1 VLAIALSLVA
11 AGCWG
16 TSDFMAGVASRRLSS
31 TTVVMA
37 IQMLGLVVC
46 LVLLAVFRPPLPS
59 GHEALASLAAGACG
73 VIGLAAFYRA
83 LAVGTMSIV
92 APVGATGVALPVVVG
107 LLGGD
112 HLRGGQ
118 SVGLVATVAGVVLAS
133 RSAET
138 EALHAESENRA
149 AIPLALVAAVGFG
162 GYFSLSHI
170 GARGGVLWLLAV
182 AHLPTIPIVLV
193 LLATHRVVMPS
204 ARGDVAR
211 LAGIMSIDLLATGLY
226 GVANRH
232 GALTIVAVAGSLYP
246 VVTLLLARA
255 VLSERL
261 QRLQGV
267 GVVAALSGVAL
278 LAAG

>member
-1 VLAIALSLVA
+1 
-11 AGCWG
+11 
-16 TSDFMAGVASRRLSS
+16 M
-31 TTVVMA
+31 
-37 IQMLGLVVC
+37 
-46 LVLLAVFRPPLPS
+46 
-59 GHEALASLAAGACG
+59 
-73 VIGLAAFYRA
+73 
-83 LAVGTMSIV
+83 
-92 APVGATGVALPVVVG
+92 
-107 LLGGD
+107 
-112 HLRGGQ
+112 
-118 SVGLVATVAGVVLAS
+118 ATVAGVVLAS

-182 AHLPTIPIVLV
+182 AHLPAIPIVLV
-193 LLATHRVVMPS
+193 LLAMHRVVMPS
-204 ARGDVAR
+204 APGDVAR

-267 GVVAALSGVAL
+267 GVMAALSGVAL

>member
-31 TTVVMA
+31 TTVVMTM
-37 IQMLGLVVC
+37 QMLGLIVC
-46 LVLLAVFRPPLPS
+46 VVLLAVVRPPLPS
-59 GHEALASLAAGACG
+59 GDEALASLAAGACG

-133 RSAET
+133 RSAEQ
-138 EALHAESENRA
+138 EGLHGEGENRV
-149 AIPLALVAAVGFG
+149 AIPLALVAALGCG
-162 GYFSLSHI
+162 GYCALSHT

-182 AHLPTIPIVLV
+182 AHLPAIPIVLV
-193 LLATHRVVMPS
+193 LLLTHRLSIPS
-204 ARGDVAR
+204 GPGDLAR
-211 LAGIMSIDLLATGLY
+211 LTGIMSIDLLATGLY
-226 GVANRH
+226 GLANRH

-246 VVTLLLARA
+246 VVTLLLARV
-255 VLSERL
+255 VLRERL
-261 QRLQGV
+261 QGLQGV
-267 GVVAALSGVAL
+267 GVFTALSGVAL
-278 LAAG
+278 LAAA